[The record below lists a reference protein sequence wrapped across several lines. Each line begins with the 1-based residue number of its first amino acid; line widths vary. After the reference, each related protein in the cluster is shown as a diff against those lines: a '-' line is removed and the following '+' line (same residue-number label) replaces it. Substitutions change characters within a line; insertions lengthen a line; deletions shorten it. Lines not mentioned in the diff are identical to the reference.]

1 MTSSQKE
8 VRRRLN
14 DKIQELSKK
23 LKDANKRADEA
34 FLRLKLVKSELNSE
48 SEAEF
53 NINDLEYLEKKAK
66 RIRKRLSKQK
76 EVPEMSLSQAIAI
89 GGNDDIIIKSSWR
102 RPEEIKFITISPE
115 VKIVTFSKK
124 GDRWMKSQSWV
135 DDAELFLTN
144 DFILTTKKEEGII
157 DRLKN
162 SNQT

>member
-53 NINDLEYLEKKAK
+53 NINDLEYLEKKQNGLE
-66 RIRKRLSKQK
+66 R
-76 EVPEMSLSQAIAI
+76 
-89 GGNDDIIIKSSWR
+89 D
-102 RPEEIKFITISPE
+102 
-115 VKIVTFSKK
+115 
-124 GDRWMKSQSWV
+124 
-135 DDAELFLTN
+135 
-144 DFILTTKKEEGII
+144 
-157 DRLKN
+157 
-162 SNQT
+162 